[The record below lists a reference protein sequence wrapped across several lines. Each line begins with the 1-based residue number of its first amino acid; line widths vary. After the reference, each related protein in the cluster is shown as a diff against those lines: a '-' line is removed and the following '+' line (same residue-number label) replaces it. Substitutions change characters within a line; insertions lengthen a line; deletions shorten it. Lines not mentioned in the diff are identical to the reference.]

1 MVSKKQ
7 KLMNSRDRILQAAA
21 ENQPAQRDLPVI
33 GFERLIRY
41 DEPAAVFEQV
51 LTKIGGQLVRVKSL
65 EEVKKRFAEEDQEKF
80 CLDAIDCT
88 EGDRLKIQAWKAT
101 DLALLHTLYI
111 RGSFG
116 VAENSAVWVD
126 ELAMVNR
133 LLPFICEHLFIV
145 LEEKEIVPTM
155 HHAYQKTDVSRTG
168 FGSFIAGPSKTAD
181 IEQSLVIGAHGP
193 RSLTIYLIENDAL

>member
-1 MVSKKQ
+1 
-7 KLMNSRDRILQAAA
+7 MNSRDRILQATA

-33 GFERLIRY
+33 DFERLIRY
-41 DEPAAVFEQV
+41 DEPAVVFEQV
-51 LTKIGGQLVRVKSL
+51 LTKIGGQLVRVKNL
-65 EEVKKRFAEEDQEKF
+65 EEVKNRFGEEDQEKF
-80 CLDAIDCT
+80 CVDVIDCT
-88 EGDRLKIQAWKAT
+88 EEDRLKIKAWKAT

-111 RGSFG
+111 KGSFG

-155 HHAYQKTDVSRTG
+155 HHAYQKTDVNRTG

-193 RSLTIYLIENDAL
+193 RSLTIYLIEKDSL